1 MSTPDCWGKPILL
14 VLRRLR
20 RRFRVQMSFDTVLEP
35 GIEGNGRVV
44 WVVNNF
50 KGLELKYRALTA
62 FINLDTVGIACD
74 SLHIKKRTG
83 LSGVKPAS
91 VTKKCDN
98 DVRLGFLWASAG
110 LRFS

>member
-1 MSTPDCWGKPILL
+1 
-14 VLRRLR
+14 
-20 RRFRVQMSFDTVLEP
+20 MSFDTVLEP

-50 KGLELKYRALTA
+50 KGLELKYRALIA
-62 FINLDTVGIACD
+62 VINLDTSDIACD
-74 SLHIKKRTG
+74 SLHIKRTG
-83 LSGVKPAS
+83 LSGVKPAG

-98 DVRLGFLWASAG
+98 DVRLGFLRGSAG

>member
-1 MSTPDCWGKPILL
+1 MGKI
-14 VLRRLR
+14 
-20 RRFRVQMSFDTVLEP
+20 TVLP
-35 GIEGNGRVV
+35 TSGIRKKKN
-44 WVVNNF
+44 
-50 KGLELKYRALTA
+50 KLLELKCDALTA
-62 FINLDTVGIACD
+62 FINLDTAGIACD

-83 LSGVKPAS
+83 LFGVEPAS